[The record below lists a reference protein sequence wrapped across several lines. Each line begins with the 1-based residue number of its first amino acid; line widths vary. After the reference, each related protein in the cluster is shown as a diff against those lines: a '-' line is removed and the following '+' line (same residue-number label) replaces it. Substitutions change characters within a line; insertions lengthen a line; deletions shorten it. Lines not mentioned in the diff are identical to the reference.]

1 MNYFYHYKVVYYDE
15 NERIVAEGITFGNDW
30 ADVMQH
36 LVSQYGENEMTEIL
50 YLQILGDG
58 GDCLLFDEIPLD
70 ILRNFLNH
78 NEEEDN
84 DK

>member
-1 MNYFYHYKVVYYDE
+1 MNYFYYYKIVYYDA
-15 NERIVAEGITFGNDW
+15 NERIVAEGVTFGENW
-30 ADVMQH
+30 MEVMHH
-36 LVSQYGENEMTEIL
+36 LVRQYGEDEMTEIL
-50 YLQILGDG
+50 HLQIIGDG